1 MKVKEE
7 SEKASLKLNTQRTKI
22 MASGSITSQQVDVEK
37 MQTVTDLFS
46 WALKSLQTVTAATKL
61 KDASSLKESYDTPR
75 QHIKKQRHYFANK
88 GLSSQSYG
96 FPVVMYGCESWTIKE
111 AEHQELMH
119 SNCGVGEHS

>member
-1 MKVKEE
+1 MNVKEE

-75 QHIKKQRHYFANK
+75 QHIKKQRHHFANK
-88 GLSSQSYG
+88 CPHSQSYG
-96 FPVVMYGCESWTIKE
+96 FSSSHVHDVRAGP
-111 AEHQELMH
+111 
-119 SNCGVGEHS
+119 